1 MLAVY
6 SVKNTLTG
14 SCVKLYCSSEMG
26 YVAYS
31 ALGSFFIPLTLM
43 IVVYVKI
50 YMTALA
56 RARRNLK
63 RGTQATAGANGKAD
77 KSTSG
82 GSLHS
87 PLAANKLSSL
97 NSSMNPLTPHS
108 QHDVITWQ
116 REFSSCDEDDDD
128 ACNVDGG
135 EMGVAGSGGVS
146 RGHYR
151 LAPVSEMPNSDSTA
165 DFTGG
170 GDSSDGGGGA
180 AMRMHVISNPS
191 ALMSSPMVSSNHRY
205 RRRDESLTNNDE
217 YNRLLEAVDE
227 ISATA
232 DDTTG
237 SCDTA
242 SNHQVLQ
249 QQQLYVSNP
258 NYEHYHHQQQQETG
272 KGGTKVQ
279 SYLTRALSAAAT
291 VATSNTMS
299 LGVGTTIA
307 TIKNN
312 GERTSNLTT
321 YSPLPLSQQVS
332 QLTTITTTT
341 EEDFDT
347 DRTVHQ
353 LMLTSDDEVGRSG
366 TDDNKTLLLN
376 LQNHTAT
383 EKSSAAASLAVEA
396 TKTSSSTFR
405 FRSLITRSAPRPRF
419 YFRHLEG
426 SMPKGGCDRGSGRD
440 NSEGNGGFNKKS
452 SILSKSARFQKFG
465 SKIFSRGGSERTG
478 DNGSS
483 GSCRL
488 QDDPERQRRKIAKQR
503 ERRATVVLGIVM
515 ATFVCSWLPFF
526 IIYPMSIF
534 IGFKV
539 PETLFSVIFWAGYCN
554 SAMNPIIYTI
564 FNREFRQ
571 AFYKILCR
579 RRLR

>member
-1 MLAVY
+1 MLY
-6 SVKNTLTG
+6 
-14 SCVKLYCSSEMG
+14 LYYSSEMG

-97 NSSMNPLTPHS
+97 NSPMNPLTPHS

-116 REFSSCDEDDDD
+116 REFSSYEDDDDD

-135 EMGVAGSGGVS
+135 EMGAAGSGGVS

-165 DFTGG
+165 DFAGG
-170 GDSSDGGGGA
+170 SDISDGGGGA

-191 ALMSSPMVSSNHRY
+191 ALMSSPMVSHRY
-205 RRRDESLTNNDE
+205 RCRDESSTNNDE
-217 YNRLLEAVDE
+217 HNRLLEAVDE

-237 SCDTA
+237 SGDTV

-258 NYEHYHHQQQQETG
+258 NYEHYHHQQQQQQQETG
-272 KGGTKVQ
+272 KGSTKVQ

-291 VATSNTMS
+291 VATSNTIS
-299 LGVGTTIA
+299 LGVGTT
-307 TIKNN
+307 TTQNN
-312 GERTSNLTT
+312 GERTNNSTT

-332 QLTTITTTT
+332 QLTSTTTIT
-341 EEDFDT
+341 EEDFDM

-353 LMLTSDDEVGRSG
+353 LTLTSDDEVGRSG
-366 TDDNKTLLLN
+366 TDDSKKLLLN
-376 LQNHTAT
+376 LQNHSATA
-383 EKSSAAASLAVEA
+383 KSTAPAYPAVEA
-396 TKTSSSTFR
+396 AKTSSSSTSR

-426 SMPKGGCDRGSGRD
+426 SLPKGGCDRGNGRG

-515 ATFVCSWLPFF
+515 ATFICSWLPFF
-526 IIYPMSIF
+526 IVYPMSIF

-539 PETLFSVIFWAGYCN
+539 PETLFAVIFWAGYCN

-564 FNREFRQ
+564 FNREFRH

-579 RRLR
+579 RRLH